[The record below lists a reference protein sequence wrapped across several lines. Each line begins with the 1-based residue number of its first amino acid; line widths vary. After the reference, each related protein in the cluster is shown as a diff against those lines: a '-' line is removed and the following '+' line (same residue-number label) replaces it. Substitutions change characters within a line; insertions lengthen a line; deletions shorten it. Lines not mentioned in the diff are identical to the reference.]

1 MRLEEITGVLLDF
14 DGAPVRF
21 RYQNQDYTVASRPV
35 RWYSRKLWWENAES
49 AQKGIGAALLEV
61 EMWRMWAISDQQR
74 IFFELIHN
82 QPQDNWV
89 VQEISQQ

>member
-1 MRLEEITGVLLDF
+1 MQLEEITRVMLDY
-14 DGAPVRF
+14 DGAPVGFCWRN
-21 RYQNQDYTVASRPV
+21 RDYLVASKPV
-35 RWYSRKLWWENAES
+35 RWYSRKLWWENTES